1 MPIPDYETLMLPLL
15 RIASAANG
23 SEVQLL
29 AAIGQLAEEYKLTDE
44 ERTELLPS
52 GGTFKFS
59 SRVSWARTYLQKAGL
74 LEATRRG
81 YLRMTPR
88 GADVLKKKPSRIDN
102 QLLSQFAEFRVF
114 QGKRKNKKDQE
125 SPTPETP
132 IESIATLMNKS
143 AKRWRLN
150 CLTASKN
157 VPRSFLKG

>member
-29 AAIGQLAEEYKLTDE
+29 SAIGQLAEEYKLTDE
-44 ERTELLPS
+44 ESTELLPS

-88 GADVLKKKPSRIDN
+88 GA
-102 QLLSQFAEFRVF
+102 E
-114 QGKRKNKKDQE
+114 
-125 SPTPETP
+125 
-132 IESIATLMNKS
+132 
-143 AKRWRLN
+143 
-150 CLTASKN
+150 C
-157 VPRSFLKG
+157 